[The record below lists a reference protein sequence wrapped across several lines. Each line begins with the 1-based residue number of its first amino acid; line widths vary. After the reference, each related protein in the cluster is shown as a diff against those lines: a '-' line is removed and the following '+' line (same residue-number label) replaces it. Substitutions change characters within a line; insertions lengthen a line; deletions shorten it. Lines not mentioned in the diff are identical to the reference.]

1 MGILPA
7 STVKIKTELGLDNT
21 WFGFL
26 GSVVYGGQVI
36 GSAIASGALQKINP
50 KFFLSVCLALNIL
63 TLFIFTMTD
72 IYIVLALCRMVEQTS
87 YGGSPIANTSFCANV
102 RCHGGRAGRIGTSRC
117 PRSQARAEELGPLA
131 PFQLVTIGRREY
143 FVVA

>member
-1 MGILPA
+1 MFLIVQFSANLFVNIDMGILPA

-72 IYIVLALCRMVEQTS
+72 IYIVLALCRMCT
-87 YGGSPIANTSFCANV
+87 GLF
-102 RCHGGRAGRIGTSRC
+102 
-117 PRSQARAEELGPLA
+117 
-131 PFQLVTIGRREY
+131 
-143 FVVA
+143 